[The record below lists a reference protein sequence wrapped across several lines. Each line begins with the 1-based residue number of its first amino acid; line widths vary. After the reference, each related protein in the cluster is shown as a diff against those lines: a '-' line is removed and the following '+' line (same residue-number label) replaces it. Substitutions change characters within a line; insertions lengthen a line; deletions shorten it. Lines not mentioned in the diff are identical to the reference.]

1 MTIPINL
8 ILIPTI
14 IALLPAL
21 IITVKF
27 KWTIFKAKKGM
38 AVILL
43 SILLLLISY
52 YNIWSLMYGPMS
64 LEDLGPGVVY
74 AGAIIIFQ
82 TLPLIV
88 TIPAAFWAIRSTKI

>member
-1 MTIPINL
+1 MMIPINF
-8 ILIPTI
+8 ILIPSI

-21 IITVKF
+21 IISFKF
-27 KWTIFKAKKGM
+27 KRSIFKAKKGM

-52 YNIWSLMYGPMS
+52 FNIWSLMYGPMS
-64 LEDLGPGVVY
+64 LEDWGPGVIY

-82 TLPLIV
+82 ILPLIV